1 MNEISAGKTINPV
14 AYLFK
19 VVINKF
25 RQQAD
30 MYPIKYYKKKGTI
43 VKTGRLRLYKCCMV
57 CGIYALLFF
66 RKNPIDKKGIS
77 F

>member
-14 AYLFK
+14 AYLLK

-30 MYPIKYYKKKGTI
+30 MYPIKYYKKKG
-43 VKTGRLRLYKCCMV
+43 YH
-57 CGIYALLFF
+57 
-66 RKNPIDKKGIS
+66 RKNRQAEIV
-77 F
+77 